1 MRISTVRPMSE
12 YSQRVVDAELDE
24 LLVGLP
30 AISIEG
36 AKGVGKTATAERR
49 AGTTYRLDEPGTL
62 EVVGADL
69 TRLTEGA
76 PPILVDEWQRLPASW
91 DVVRRSV
98 DADGRPG
105 RFLLTGSATPTRH
118 PTHSGAG
125 RIVRLRMRPLT
136 LAERGVG
143 TPTVSLAGLLG
154 GDRPALSGTTAI
166 RLDTYVAEILTG
178 GFPGMRNPIP
188 RVRRA
193 AIDGYLDNIVEV
205 DLPEVGIEVRHPGT
219 LRRWMT
225 AYAAATAT
233 ATAYDRIR
241 DAATAGESQKP
252 AKTTTIAYRE
262 ALERV
267 WLLEPLEA
275 WSPSEN
281 PLSRLV
287 SSPKHHLVDPAL
299 AARLVG
305 VGDRALLSGDGP
317 TAIPRAGT
325 FLGSLF
331 ESLAALSVR
340 VFAQS
345 ADARVFHLRTKGG
358 EHEVDFI
365 VERDDRRVVAV
376 EAKLSE
382 TVDDHDVAHLRW
394 LQRRLGGQLLD
405 AVVVTTGRHAY
416 RRRDGI
422 GVVPL
427 SLLGP

>member
-1 MRISTVRPMSE
+1 
-12 YSQRVVDAELDE
+12 
-24 LLVGLP
+24 
-30 AISIEG
+30 
-36 AKGVGKTATAERR
+36 
-49 AGTTYRLDEPGTL
+49 
-62 EVVGADL
+62 
-69 TRLTEGA
+69 
-76 PPILVDEWQRLPASW
+76 
-91 DVVRRSV
+91 
-98 DADGRPG
+98 
-105 RFLLTGSATPTRH
+105 
-118 PTHSGAG
+118 
-125 RIVRLRMRPLT
+125 MRPLT

-143 TPTVSLAGLLG
+143 IPTVSLAGLLG

-188 RVRRA
+188 RSWRA

-275 WSPSEN
+275 
-281 PLSRLV
+281 
-287 SSPKHHLVDPAL
+287 
-299 AARLVG
+299 
-305 VGDRALLSGDGP
+305 
-317 TAIPRAGT
+317 
-325 FLGSLF
+325 
-331 ESLAALSVR
+331 
-340 VFAQS
+340 
-345 ADARVFHLRTKGG
+345 
-358 EHEVDFI
+358 
-365 VERDDRRVVAV
+365 
-376 EAKLSE
+376 KLSE

-427 SLLGP
+427 SLLDP